1 MLTHLSR
8 ECQPL
13 LRYRTSDMIEVI
25 AAGPCRCGLSSP
37 RWRVVGR
44 ADDMVVVRGVNVY
57 LSAIAEMEKGVS

>member
-25 AAGPCRCGLSSP
+25 AAGPCRYGLFSP